1 MKHDIGLRSYQTE
14 CSLWLQEVE
23 KGICAL
29 DVGLGK
35 SPVALDAAQTP
46 TLIVCPA
53 YLVAQWRLF
62 METHTQGL
70 QIITPTGLTPT
81 QRKRQLA
88 SSHHVAIVNKE
99 MLRGD
104 DIAPQYT
111 TVILD
116 EAHHFRKPKP
126 AQSEGVRFLAR
137 SARRAYFLTAS
148 PHYKRVDDIW
158 HLLHIIDKQRYPSY
172 WDFLKRW
179 CAVNWNAP
187 YTPTIY
193 GIKTKLKEAWEEEI
207 SHYMYMRTYKDVGR
221 VLPPLIEKHATFP
234 LPKLLRGAYDTAKKK
249 WQLLSH
255 PLESSGEQIVALR
268 SITMCDAKI
277 RTLLDVLEDIPPT
290 EPVCIYTWY
299 RESASLVYAS
309 VLATK
314 RKCLLITGDI
324 TPELRGKAIDNARA
338 NGVHYIIATQSSLN
352 EGANL
357 QWIRY
362 VVFVEEDYVAEAHR
376 QCLARFRRDRD
387 GASNEPVIAYY
398 IRAQRTIDETIPS
411 ARIAGARNMR
421 DIARSLFDG

>member
-1 MKHDIGLRSYQTE
+1 
-14 CSLWLQEVE
+14 
-23 KGICAL
+23 
-29 DVGLGK
+29 
-35 SPVALDAAQTP
+35 
-46 TLIVCPA
+46 
-53 YLVAQWRLF
+53 
-62 METHTQGL
+62 
-70 QIITPTGLTPT
+70 
-81 QRKRQLA
+81 
-88 SSHHVAIVNKE
+88 
-99 MLRGD
+99 
-104 DIAPQYT
+104 
-111 TVILD
+111 
-116 EAHHFRKPKP
+116 
-126 AQSEGVRFLAR
+126 
-137 SARRAYFLTAS
+137 
-148 PHYKRVDDIW
+148 
-158 HLLHIIDKQRYPSY
+158 
-172 WDFLKRW
+172 
-179 CAVNWNAP
+179 
-187 YTPTIY
+187 
-193 GIKTKLKEAWEEEI
+193 
-207 SHYMYMRTYKDVGR
+207 
-221 VLPPLIEKHATFP
+221 
-234 LPKLLRGAYDTAKKK
+234 
-249 WQLLSH
+249 
-255 PLESSGEQIVALR
+255 
-268 SITMCDAKI
+268 MCDAKI